1 MNFASWTFVLLF
13 LPAAVVGF
21 YLLRGERPADTRRN
35 FLIAAS
41 LFFYAWSGL
50 SHVAMLALS
59 IAANFGAGWL
69 LTRQSALPQ
78 QGRRAILWAAVI
90 ANLLLLLIFKVRALV
105 LPDTDGFRA
114 AESILIPLALSFV
127 TFQQIG
133 FVSACYRK
141 TITRFSAAEYLFFVA
156 FFPQLIM
163 GPIVRFQDMAA
174 QLRENRL
181 AQANAGDVAVGLSIF
196 IFGLAQKVLLA
207 DQLAPHVD
215 RVFAHAQVAPLS
227 AAQAWFGVVAFQLQL
242 YFDFAGYA
250 DMAIGLGRMFGIR
263 LPINFDRPLFA
274 ADRFDLWRRWHITY
288 VVFMRTHV
296 FMPLVR
302 HWKIPASLALAAT
315 GLLSGLWHGLGWT
328 FVIWGLIQTV
338 LLLLVHARR
347 KLGLWRRPA
356 TRLQRTRAIALTFA
370 MTCLVGAMFRSPTL
384 EAARNIYGGLAGL
397 SGGSNAVPLV
407 APSAIMLVAAAAVA
421 GWLLP
426 NSAQLFRRHWN
437 AIDLRPE
444 GAPPPR
450 HPLER
455 LGGFGLGRRWACAAA
470 ATMVVCL
477 VLLDASRRFIYI
489 QF

>member
-13 LPAAVVGF
+13 LPATAIGF
-21 YLLRGERPADTRRN
+21 FFLRGQRAAEARRN
-35 FLIAAS
+35 LLIAAS

-50 SHVAMLALS
+50 SHVAVLTAS
-59 IAANFGAGWL
+59 IAANLAAGWL
-69 LTRQSALPQ
+69 LTRQPGLSRQ
-78 QGRRAILWAAVI
+78 VRRLILWAGIA
-90 ANLLLLLIFKVRALV
+90 ANLALLLMFKVRALV

-133 FVSACYRK
+133 FIAACYRK
-141 TITRFSAAEYLFFVA
+141 AITRFSAAEYLFFVA

-181 AQANAGDVAVGLSIF
+181 AHANAGDVAVGLSIF
-196 IFGLAQKVLLA
+196 FFGLAQKVLLA

-215 RVFAHAQVAPLS
+215 RVFNHAQVAPLS
-227 AAQAWFGVVAFQLQL
+227 APHAWFGIVAFQLQL

-250 DMAIGLGRMFGIR
+250 DMAIGLGRIFGIR

-302 HWKIPASLALAAT
+302 HWKFPASLALAVT
-315 GLLSGLWHGLGWT
+315 GMLSGLWHGLGWT
-328 FVIWGLIQTV
+328 FVIWGLIQTA
-338 LLLLVHARR
+338 LLLIVHARR
-347 KLGLWRRPA
+347 KLARWRRPV
-356 TRLQRTRAIALTFA
+356 TRLQRLRAVVLTF
-370 MTCLVGAMFRSPTL
+370 TITSLVGAMFRSPTV

-397 SGGSNAVPLV
+397 AGGSDAFPLV
-407 APSAIMLVAAAAVA
+407 PSSAVVLLVAAAIA

-444 GAPPPR
+444 GTPPPQ

-455 LGGFGLGRRWACAAA
+455 FGGFALSRPWA
-470 ATMVVCL
+470 
-477 VLLDASRRFIYI
+477 
-489 QF
+489 

>member
-13 LPAAVVGF
+13 LPVAAIGF
-21 YLLRGERPADTRRN
+21 HLLRGERANAARRN

-41 LFFYAWSGL
+41 IFFYAWSGL
-50 SHVAMLALS
+50 SNLAVLTLS
-59 IAANFGAGWL
+59 IAANLSAGWL
-69 LTRQSALPQ
+69 LTRATGLGQRS
-78 QGRRAILWAAVI
+78 RRTILWAGVAV
-90 ANLLLLLIFKVRALV
+90 NLALLLIFKVRALA

-133 FVSACYRK
+133 FIAACYRRS
-141 TITRFSAAEYLFFVA
+141 IARFSASEYLFFVA

-174 QLRENRL
+174 QLRERRL
-181 AQANAGDVAVGLSIF
+181 ARVDSGDVAVGVAIF
-196 IFGLAQKVLLA
+196 VFGLAQKVLLA

-215 RVFAHAQVAPLS
+215 RVFNHAQVAPLS
-227 AAQAWFGVVAFQLQL
+227 PGHAWFGIVAFQLQL

-302 HWKIPASLALAAT
+302 HWRFPAAIALAVT

-356 TRLQRTRAIALTFA
+356 GGLARLRAIALTYTV
-370 MTCLVGAMFRSPTL
+370 TCLVGAMFRSPTVD
-384 EAARNIYGGLAGL
+384 AARNIYGGLAGL
-397 SGGSNAVPLV
+397 SAGSDAFPLV
-407 APSAIMLVAAAAVA
+407 APSALALLAAAAIA

-426 NSAQLFRRHWN
+426 NSAQFFRRHWN
-437 AIDLRPE
+437 ALDLRPE
-444 GAPPPR
+444 GAPSPR

-455 LGGFGLGRRWACAAA
+455 IGGFGFGRRWACAAA
-470 ATMVVCL
+470 LALTACL
-477 VLLDASRRFIYI
+477 VLLDTSKRFIYI